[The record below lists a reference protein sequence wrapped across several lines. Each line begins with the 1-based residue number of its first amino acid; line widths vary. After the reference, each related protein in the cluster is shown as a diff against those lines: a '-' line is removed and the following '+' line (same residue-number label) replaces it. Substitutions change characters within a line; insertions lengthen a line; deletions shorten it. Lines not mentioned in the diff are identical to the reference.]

1 MKGNH
6 VIRDDAFS
14 FCLIAC
20 RLEDI
25 KGAYKRLALQYHP
38 DKNRDKK
45 PDKLREMQDEF
56 EKIQEA
62 PNAAVTTLSSHYSR
76 A

>member
-1 MKGNH
+1 MVSGH
-6 VIRDDAFS
+6 VWA
-14 FCLIAC
+14 A
-20 RLEDI
+20 LEDI

-62 PNAAVTTLSSHYSR
+62 RPPVKLRRSLFRTLSETSR
-76 A
+76 FCRS

>member
-1 MKGNH
+1 MLS
-6 VIRDDAFS
+6 S
-14 FCLIAC
+14 FASLAC

-62 PNAAVTTLSSHYSR
+62 PLS
-76 A
+76 